1 MNGGRLEIYKKIQLF
16 PLLLQ
21 NFYIF
26 SPFFPDRNS

>member
-16 PLLLQ
+16 PLFLQ

-26 SPFFPDRNS
+26 GSSVE

>member
-16 PLLLQ
+16 PLFLQ

-26 SPFFPDRNS
+26 SPFFPNRNS